1 MDSDI
6 NNIFSSAQLRGL
18 LKLLAKAAIKPV
30 ALVITGYLVLALF
43 NLLLFY
49 SSELLGESR
58 DFVFLLLNFVVKAA
72 TVVALFWFVLNA
84 LNIIQTQVQAWA
96 KIKNYQKLSTIVLPM
111 IGNGLKIAIILLMIT
126 MLIPELNLSG
136 FETEVTEKLAKVLLI
151 CVLGWVF
158 IQIVNAFEKLILNQ
172 YSAASVGDISA
183 RKIRTQTQILK
194 KIILTIGLV
203 VVAASILM
211 VFDSVRQLGAGLLTT
226 AGILSAVSAFASQHS
241 LSRLFSGLQ
250 IAFTQPIR
258 MGDTVVID
266 GVLGEIEEITL
277 SNVIVRMWDLKRL
290 ILPTDYF
297 TGKEFLNLTRTASE
311 LLDTVFLYVD
321 HAFPVDKLREKFNQ
335 ILNESELW
343 DHKIGIVQVTDM
355 KENSK
360 ELRILLSAKN
370 ASTLWDLRC
379 EIREKLIEF
388 ITDHYSN
395 YLPRVRLD
403 SNDLLK
409 K

>member
-6 NNIFSSAQLRGL
+6 NNIFYSAQLREL
-18 LKLLAKAAIKPV
+18 LKLIAKAAIKPV
-30 ALVITGYLVLALF
+30 ALVIASYLALVLF
-43 NLLLFY
+43 SLLSLYFPA
-49 SSELLGESR
+49 LLGESNH
-58 DFVFLLLNFVVKAA
+58 FVFLLLNFAVKAA

-84 LNIIQTQVQAWA
+84 LNIIQTHVQAWA
-96 KIKNYQKLSTIVLPM
+96 KIKNYQKFSTIVLPM

-203 VVAASILM
+203 IVAASGLM

-241 LSRLFSGLQ
+241 LSRIFSGLQ

-266 GVLGEIEEITL
+266 GALGEIEEISL

-290 ILPTDYF
+290 ILPADYF

-321 HAFPVDKLREKFNQ
+321 HTFPVDKLREKFNQ
-335 ILNESELW
+335 ILSESKLW
-343 DHKIGIVQVTDM
+343 DQKIGIVQVTDM

-360 ELRILLSAKN
+360 ELRILISAKN

-379 EIREKLIEF
+379 ELRERLIDF
-388 ITDHYSN
+388 ITEHYSN